1 MPPLLLGSG
10 SLNVPTAGQRAA
22 ITLVASAGRTI
33 RRGADR
39 ITLPSP
45 ESARVSD
52 RIDTIRRM
60 LESEPDDAFLRYSLG
75 YELAKAG
82 EEDEAIQWFDRA
94 LEVDPEQHY
103 AAFQKARALDALDR
117 TEEAVAV
124 ARAQA
129 TRAQAGG
136 DAKAAGELLGL
147 ADELED

>member
-1 MPPLLLGSG
+1 M
-10 SLNVPTAGQRAA
+10 
-22 ITLVASAGRTI
+22 
-33 RRGADR
+33 
-39 ITLPSP
+39 
-45 ESARVSD
+45 SD

-60 LESEPDDAFLRYSLG
+60 LESEPDDAFLSYSLG

-82 EEDEAIQWFDRA
+82 EEDEALQWFDRA
-94 LEVDPEQHY
+94 LEVDPDQHY

-117 TEEAVAV
+117 TEDAVAV

-129 TRAQAGG
+129 IRAQADG